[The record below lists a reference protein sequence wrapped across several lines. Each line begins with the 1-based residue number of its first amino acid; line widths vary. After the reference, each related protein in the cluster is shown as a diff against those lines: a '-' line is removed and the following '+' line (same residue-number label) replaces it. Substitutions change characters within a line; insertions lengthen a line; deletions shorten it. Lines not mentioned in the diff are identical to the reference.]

1 MHKLIAR
8 SSTLAVFLW
17 STLSMPSFAIDD
29 GQAFRDWTA
38 RCDTPPGASEQICSL
53 EQIVFSDDGK
63 RPMLRAAAGYLE
75 QPGGVF
81 EPAILTTVPL
91 MVALQPGLAVSVDG
105 DDAFIADFHHCSPE
119 GCVAG
124 LPLDERVMG
133 AFQRGA
139 DAEIRVVTIDG
150 TTLKLTVSL
159 RGFSAGFDA
168 LPRL

>member
-1 MHKLIAR
+1 MPTLTAR
-8 SSTLAVFLW
+8 SLLFCALL
-17 STLSMPSFAIDD
+17 LSGFALPSHGVDD

-38 RCDTPPGASEQICSL
+38 RCTVEPNTQAKVCVL
-53 EQIVFSDDGK
+53 EQIVFSDDGE

-105 DDAFIADFHHCSPE
+105 GDAFIADFHHCTPE

-133 AFQRGA
+133 AFRRGA
-139 DAEIRVVTIDG
+139 DAEIRVATIDG
-150 TTLKLTVSL
+150 ATVAMTLSL
-159 RGFSAGFDA
+159 RGFSAGFEA
-168 LPRL
+168 LPAL

>member
-8 SSTLAVFLW
+8 LSLITTLTCCLIGLPSQAV
-17 STLSMPSFAIDD
+17 DD

-38 RCDTPPGASEQICSL
+38 RCSVPPNSNAQVCVL
-53 EQIVFSDDGK
+53 EQIVFSDDGE
-63 RPMLRAAAGYLE
+63 RPMLRAAAGFLE

-105 DDAFIADFHHCSPE
+105 GDAFIADFHHCTPE

-133 AFQRGA
+133 AFRRGA
-139 DAEIRVVTIDG
+139 DAEIRVATIDG
-150 TTLKLTVSL
+150 ATVSMTLSL

-168 LPRL
+168 LPKL

>member
-1 MHKLIAR
+1 MVRLTKPLLALSLGTML
-8 SSTLAVFLW
+8 SSAHAV
-17 STLSMPSFAIDD
+17 DD

-38 RCDTPPGASEQICSL
+38 RCSGAGGDGAQVCVL
-53 EQIVFSDDGK
+53 EQIVFSDDGE

-75 QPGGVF
+75 QPGGRA

-91 MVALQPGLAVSVDG
+91 MVALQPGLTVSIDG
-105 DDAFIADFHHCSPE
+105 GDAFVADFHHCTPE

-133 AFQRGA
+133 AFRSGA
-139 DAEIRVVTIDG
+139 DAEIQVATIDG
-150 TTLKLTVSL
+150 ATITMTMSL

-168 LPRL
+168 LPPK